1 MVGMATG
8 GGGFPGS
15 LGAWMS
21 VLLLVAAASMAVG
34 SFPVAPR
41 DVLRVLW
48 AALGGTDDGLPD
60 NVRAIVLQVRGP
72 RVIAALAVGAAL
84 ASAGAA
90 YQSLFRNPL
99 VSPDILGVSGG
110 CALGAV
116 VGIFLGWPIAAIQGL
131 AFPGGLPPVPLAPAV
146 AAPLPPPTPSL
157 TLLPTPL

>member
-1 MVGMATG
+1 MVRMSTVRAR
-8 GGGFPGS
+8 FPAS
-15 LGAWMS
+15 LAASMS
-21 VLLLVAAASMAVG
+21 VLLLVAAANMAVG

-110 CALGAV
+110 CPLGAV
-116 VGIFLGWPIAAIQGL
+116 VGIFPGSPI
-131 AFPGGLPPVPLAPAV
+131 
-146 AAPLPPPTPSL
+146 PPTPR
-157 TLLPTPL
+157 LPFPSPPPPPHP